1 MWVSMARCPRCHQEA
16 ARRSRRSGV
25 RDHLLGL
32 AHFYPF
38 RCQLCTTRFR
48 AFQARQPRPLG
59 NDRREYDRLL
69 VKIPVTIS
77 AGATRGEGH
86 TVDLSL
92 AGCSLRTSATFA
104 VGSIVQLRLQLGQAG
119 DVEVQ
124 AAAVRTAGDDGLGL
138 GFISIAVPDRERLS
152 RYLGRFLR
160 PSGSARR
167 RVGGP
172 RPQLVLAMLV
182 GLAVIA
188 AVLMMMGKLGGPPIR

>member
-48 AFQARQPRPLG
+48 AFQARHPRQLR

-92 AGCSLRTSATFA
+92 AGCSLRTDTTFA
-104 VGSIVQLRLQLGQAG
+104 ADSTVRLRLQLGQGG

-124 AAAVRTAGDDGLGL
+124 AAVVRTAGEGGLGL
-138 GFISIAVPDRERLS
+138 RFVSVAMPDRERLS
-152 RYLGRFLR
+152 RYLARFLR

-167 RVGGP
+167 RAGRP

>member
-25 RDHLLGL
+25 RDRLLGL

-48 AFQARQPRPLG
+48 AFQGRHPRQLG
-59 NDRREYDRLL
+59 NDRREFDRLL
-69 VKIPVTIS
+69 VKIPVVVS
-77 AGATRGEGH
+77 FGATRAEGH
-86 TVDLSL
+86 TIDLSI
-92 AGCSLRTSATFA
+92 AGCSLRTDATFA

-124 AAAVRTAGDDGLGL
+124 AAVVRTAGDDGLGL
-138 GFISIAVPDRERLS
+138 GFISIAVADRERLS

-160 PSGSARR
+160 PSGAARR
-167 RVGGP
+167 GVGRP

-182 GLAVIA
+182 GLAVIL
-188 AVLMMMGKLGGPPIR
+188 AVLVMMGKLGGPPVR

>member
-1 MWVSMARCPRCHQEA
+1 MWVSMARCPRCHQES

-25 RDHLLGL
+25 QDHLLAL
-32 AHFYPF
+32 ARFYPF

-48 AFQARQPRPLG
+48 AFQVRHPRQVG

-69 VKIPVTIS
+69 VKIPATVS
-77 AGATRGEGH
+77 AGAARGEGH
-86 TVDLSL
+86 TIDLSL
-92 AGCSLRTSATFA
+92 AGCSLRTNVTFP

-124 AAAVRTAGDDGLGL
+124 AAVVRTAGDDGLGL
-138 GFISIAVPDRERLS
+138 GFVSIAVPDRERLS

-160 PSGSARR
+160 PSGTARR
-167 RVGGP
+167 RAGPP

-182 GLAVIA
+182 GLAVIL
-188 AVLMMMGKLGGPPIR
+188 AVLIMMGKLGGPPIR